1 MAEEVKDV
9 TTPSEEPEKTFTQSE
24 LNAIIGD
31 RLAQERKKYAD
42 YEELKGKAEKYDAA
56 EEASKTELQKEQER
70 SANLQKQLEALQKAD
85 AERQLKEKVSKETG
99 VPMELLRG
107 DTEEDLKAQAD
118 AILKF
123 AKPGQ
128 PSYPTVRDGGETRIS
143 NNITKEDILAI
154 KDDRKR
160 LKAIRENIELF
171 QKG

>member
-70 SANLQKQLEALQKAD
+70 SADLQKQLEALQRAN

-99 VPMELLRG
+99 VPVELLRG
-107 DTEEDLKAQAD
+107 DSEEDLKAQAE
-118 AILKF
+118 AIMQF
-123 AKPGQ
+123 ANKPTQ
-128 PSYPTVRDGGETRIS
+128 ASYPNVRDGGETRIPS
-143 NNITKEDILAI
+143 ITKEEILAI

-160 LKAIRENIELF
+160 LKAIRENIELL